1 MKHRYILV
9 VPKNEKCQSNFKSI
23 EKNINNKLTH
33 KYNIQ
38 CTKIFLFAVLDP
50 RATCS
55 KSRALA
61 QG

>member
-38 CTKIFLFAVLDP
+38 CNRKISQCFNCTIVK
-50 RATCS
+50 RA
-55 KSRALA
+55 KV
-61 QG
+61 QIH